1 MYIKDYPFPSPIGE
15 LHFSIPSGTR
25 PRRTHQGFRPLS
37 GSYISQFETLN
48 GAVYKPANVSVPYR
62 GATFLNDVEYKEE
75 DLQYSV
81 SVPYRGATFLNRKQ
95 QSCRP
100 GGEKFPSPIGELH
113 FSMGITTLYQCYHL
127 CFRPLSGSYISQS
140 YTKILEETTLK
151 VSVPYRGATFLNTIS
166 ATPCPVWDE

>member
-62 GATFLNDVEYKEE
+62 GATFLNDGEYKEE

-81 SVPYRGATFLNRKQ
+81 SVPYRGATFLNNDLNSTDKIFLTVSVPYRGATFLN
-95 QSCRP
+95 SILLMYSFGRA
-100 GGEKFPSPIGELH
+100 G
-113 FSMGITTLYQCYHL
+113 
-127 CFRPLSGSYISQS
+127 FRPLSGSYISQS
-140 YTKILEETTLK
+140 
-151 VSVPYRGATFLNTIS
+151 
-166 ATPCPVWDE
+166 

>member
-81 SVPYRGATFLNRKQ
+81 SVPYRGATFLNNDLN
-95 QSCRP
+95 S
-100 GGEKFPSPIGELH
+100 
-113 FSMGITTLYQCYHL
+113 TD
-127 CFRPLSGSYISQS
+127 
-140 YTKILEETTLK
+140 KIFLT
-151 VSVPYRGATFLNTIS
+151 VSVPYRGATFLNLKSTRRIIL
-166 ATPCPVWDE
+166 

>member
-81 SVPYRGATFLNRKQ
+81 SVPYRGATFLNNDLNSTDKIFLTVSVPYRGATFLN
-95 QSCRP
+95 SILLMYSFGRA
-100 GGEKFPSPIGELH
+100 G
-113 FSMGITTLYQCYHL
+113 
-127 CFRPLSGSYISQS
+127 FRPLSGSYISQS
-140 YTKILEETTLK
+140 
-151 VSVPYRGATFLNTIS
+151 
-166 ATPCPVWDE
+166 

>member
-48 GAVYKPANVSVPYR
+48 GAVYKPDNVSVPYR

-81 SVPYRGATFLNRKQ
+81 SVPYRGATFLNNDLNSTDKIFLTVSVPYRGATFLN
-95 QSCRP
+95 SILLMYSFGRA
-100 GGEKFPSPIGELH
+100 G
-113 FSMGITTLYQCYHL
+113 
-127 CFRPLSGSYISQS
+127 FRPLSGSYISQS
-140 YTKILEETTLK
+140 
-151 VSVPYRGATFLNTIS
+151 
-166 ATPCPVWDE
+166 

>member
-81 SVPYRGATFLNRKQ
+81 SVPYRGATFLNNDLNSTDKIFLTVSVPYRGATFLN
-95 QSCRP
+95 SILLMYSFGRA
-100 GGEKFPSPIGELH
+100 G
-113 FSMGITTLYQCYHL
+113 
-127 CFRPLSGSYISQS
+127 FRPLSGSYISQS
-140 YTKILEETTLK
+140 YKH
-151 VSVPYRGATFLNTIS
+151 
-166 ATPCPVWDE
+166 

>member
-62 GATFLNDVEYKEE
+62 GATFLNTDKIFLT
-75 DLQYSV
+75 LQ
-81 SVPYRGATFLNRKQ
+81 AHTFP
-95 QSCRP
+95 SP
-100 GGEKFPSPIGELH
+100 IGELHFSIVTCKLANKTFSKFPSPIGELH
-113 FSMGITTLYQCYHL
+113 FSINESNGGVEVTTLFPSPIGELHFSIQD
-127 CFRPLSGSYISQS
+127 
-140 YTKILEETTLK
+140 
-151 VSVPYRGATFLNTIS
+151 TI
-166 ATPCPVWDE
+166 